1 MLATVYLTGDSLKA
15 HEFMSDIQARDWRST
30 AVQKLET
37 HGLRVVN
44 PLELAWCIEETPEA
58 IEISDSAN
66 KKIRR
71 ALDLIDE
78 CDALLANIERSSY
91 GTAMEMFYAYRR
103 GKMVTVI
110 GPSPYSP
117 WVVTHSQARFNDMD
131 KAVNYLIEKHPHA
144 APLSWA
150 LQYEAQLSER
160 YEQMPPSGEP
170 DYKFLGGSLP
180 VLVVAPHATAYW
192 REGEFKGQDSFTG
205 SLASILN
212 RLSLCHSML
221 TTYCLAADPGW
232 YLETPFRR
240 ALTDIVKAGK
250 VGLVLMLLGSS
261 WEEAPGLQISSYGR
275 TDEACLPFV
284 NLLME
289 KLSRIEAPFVDST
302 GSFDHPVRPLAVFIS
317 EVLGVP
323 TIIVRLHKRY
333 RMPRLQPQ
341 PFSMV
346 SSLLSEFTAE
356 IGVSLARSQA

>member
-1 MLATVYLTGDSLKA
+1 MLASVYLTGDSLNA
-15 HEFMSDIQARDWRST
+15 HQVLGDLAGPDWRSS
-30 AVQKLET
+30 AVQKLENY
-37 HGLRVVN
+37 GLRVVN
-44 PLELAWCIEETPEA
+44 PLELAWNIETGA
-58 IEISDSAN
+58 TIDISDSAN
-66 KKIRR
+66 KKVRR

-117 WVVTHSQARFNDMD
+117 WVVSHSQARFNDMER
-131 KAVNYLIEKHPHA
+131 AVNYLIDKHPHA
-144 APLSWA
+144 APLNWA
-150 LQYEAQLSER
+150 LHYEAQLSER
-160 YEQMPPSGEP
+160 YEQMPPAGEP

-205 SLASILN
+205 SLASICN
-212 RLSLCHSML
+212 RLALCHSML
-221 TTYCLAADPGW
+221 TTYCCAADPCW

-250 VGLVLMLLGSS
+250 VGLVVMILGSN
-261 WEEAPGLQISSYGR
+261 WEEAPGLQVSTYGP
-275 TDEACLPFV
+275 TEEACYPYI
-284 NLLME
+284 NLLTE
-289 KLSRIEAPFVDST
+289 RLSKLEPVVP
-302 GSFDHPVRPLAVFIS
+302 GSFDHPVRPLALFIA
-317 EVLGVP
+317 EVLGIP

-341 PFSMV
+341 PFSAV
-346 SSLLSEFTAE
+346 ATLLSEFVSET
-356 IGVSLARSQA
+356 GVELARSQS

>member
-1 MLATVYLTGDSLKA
+1 MLASIYLTGDSVNARDFIGELA
-15 HEFMSDIQARDWRST
+15 ARDWRSI

-44 PLELAWCIEETPEA
+44 PLELAWSMQDNPEA

-66 KKIRR
+66 KKVRR

-78 CDALLANIERSSY
+78 CDALLANVERSSY

-117 WVVTHSQARFNDMD
+117 WVVSHSQARFNDID
-131 KAVNYLIEKHPHA
+131 RAVNYLIDKHPHA

-180 VLVVAPHATAYW
+180 VLVVAPHSTAYW
-192 REGEFKGQDSFTG
+192 REGEFKSQDSFTG

-212 RLSLCHSML
+212 RLAGCHSIMSS
-221 TTYCLAADPGW
+221 YCCAADPCW

-240 ALTDIVKAGK
+240 ALTDIIKAGK
-250 VGLVLMLLGSS
+250 VGLVVMLLGSS
-261 WEEAPGLQISSYGR
+261 WEEAPGLQVSSYGP
-275 TDEACLPFV
+275 TEESCHPYI
-284 NLLME
+284 NLITE
-289 KLSRIEAPFVDST
+289 KLSKLEPVVP
-302 GSFDHPVRPLAVFIS
+302 GSFDHPVRPLALFIA
-317 EVLGVP
+317 EVLSVP

-341 PFSMV
+341 PFSTV
-346 SSLLSEFTAE
+346 SASLSEFVSE
-356 IGVSLARSQA
+356 IGVQLVRSQA

>member
-1 MLATVYLTGDSLKA
+1 MLATVYITGGSLNA
-15 HEFMSDIQARDWRST
+15 HDLMGELAAPDWRSS
-30 AVQKLET
+30 AVQRLET

-44 PLELAWCIEETPEA
+44 PLELAWSVPECREA
-58 IEISDSAN
+58 IDISDSAN

-117 WVVTHSQARFNDMD
+117 WVLSHSQARFNDMER
-131 KAVNYLIEKHPHA
+131 AVNYLIDKHPSA
-144 APLSWA
+144 APLGWA
-150 LQYEAQLSER
+150 LQYEGLLSER
-160 YEQMPPSGEP
+160 YEQMPPPGEP

-205 SLASILN
+205 SIASICN
-212 RLSLCHSML
+212 RLAQCHAML
-221 TTYCLAADPGW
+221 TNYCCAADPCW

-250 VGLVLMLLGSS
+250 VGLVVMVLGSS
-261 WEEAPGLQISSYGR
+261 WEEAPGLQVSAYGPNE
-275 TDEACLPFV
+275 EACHPYI
-284 NLLME
+284 NLITE
-289 KLSRIEAPFVDST
+289 KLSKLEPVVT
-302 GSFDHPVRPLAVFIS
+302 GSYDHPVRPLALFIA

-323 TIIVRLHKRY
+323 VILLRLHKRY

-341 PFSMV
+341 PFSKV
-346 SSLLSEFTAE
+346 SSLISEFVSE
-356 IGVSLARSQA
+356 IGVELARSQA